1 MCRCSLVVSVWFR
14 GLSLALLPFPFLID
28 LFSSSARPA
37 APWLLSLSL
46 SSISHQYNT
55 VRFPDIFAY
64 IAGIGTT
71 LFAYTYNICLFL
83 ATALHIRRLTYWF
96 ATPRGF
102 RGLQSSHLCVYIYK
116 KKNLQ
121 FYIIMQLTWGK
132 WAEGREKCEEHS
144 NKSLLHSLIFFADK
158 KNTLNLSVEKK
169 CIKKGLCFFLCFVFM
184 FFEWISFWKFC
195 LKGRM
200 DGGMAAEGCK
210 VVLSFAV
217 VIFLHLSLLVVVVV
231 VATAFAIK
239 L

>member
-102 RGLQSSHLCVYIYK
+102 RGFRGLQSSHLCVYIYK
-116 KKNLQ
+116 KKFTVLHN
-121 FYIIMQLTWGK
+121 YAANVREVG
-132 WAEGREKCEEHS
+132 GRAWEMRG
-144 NKSLLHSLIFFADK
+144 
-158 KNTLNLSVEKK
+158 TLE
-169 CIKKGLCFFLCFVFM
+169 
-184 FFEWISFWKFC
+184 
-195 LKGRM
+195 
-200 DGGMAAEGCK
+200 
-210 VVLSFAV
+210 
-217 VIFLHLSLLVVVVV
+217 
-231 VATAFAIK
+231 
-239 L
+239 